1 MVALQETLSKF
12 WRAVIEFDMLQAND
26 KILVGLSGGKDSSF
40 LLQCFSL
47 AKKILPFKIEVAA
60 FTIDPCFTEDFPVGK
75 IEEFCKRLQIEFFHE
90 KINIKDVIAE
100 KKYIITAFVALIF
113 TILLNTEKRAKANE
127 PSITINNTSI

>member
-60 FTIDPCFTEDFPVGK
+60 FTIDPCFTEDFPMRK
-75 IEEFCKRLQIEFFHE
+75 LEKFCESLQIDFFHE
-90 KINIKDVIAE
+90 QVNIKSVIAE
-100 KKYIITAFVALIF
+100 KKYKKSHVSKIG
-113 TILLNTEKRAKANE
+113 K
-127 PSITINNTSI
+127 